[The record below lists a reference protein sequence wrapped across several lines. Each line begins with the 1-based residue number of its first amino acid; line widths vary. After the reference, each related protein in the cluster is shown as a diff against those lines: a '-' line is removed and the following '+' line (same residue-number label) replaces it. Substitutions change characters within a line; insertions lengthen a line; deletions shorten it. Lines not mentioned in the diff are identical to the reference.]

1 MKDLKVRQKGLLM
14 KDSFDEDIRGIVNFI
29 FEASILQNMQ
39 RSGNVFLGSGKQTVG
54 AHIFRTILIG
64 YLLAKM
70 TDGANAEKVMLM
82 CLFHDIEETRT
93 GDLNYLQQR
102 YVTSDD
108 KRALKNAVDNLP
120 SKDDI
125 LKTVEEYEGLKSL
138 EAKLAKDADTLELL
152 FYLKEELD
160 KGNLQAENWIT
171 HAQKRLITE
180 TAKKLLPTLKN
191 TKYYDWWYNL
201 TNDWDKGNKKW

>member
-1 MKDLKVRQKGLLM
+1 M
-14 KDSFDEDIRGIVNFI
+14 KDSFEDSIQGIVNFI
-29 FEASILQNMQ
+29 FEASVLQNMQ

-54 AHIFRTILIG
+54 SHIFRTILIG
-64 YLLAKM
+64 FLLSKL
-70 TDGANAEKVMLM
+70 ANADTGKVMQM

-93 GDLNYLQQR
+93 GDLNYLQQK
-102 YVTSDD
+102 YVKSDD
-108 KRALKNAVDNLP
+108 RKALENAVDNLP

-125 LKTVEEYEGLKSL
+125 LELVNEYEALKTI

-160 KGNLQAENWIT
+160 KGNLQAENWIN
-171 HAQKRLITE
+171 HAQKRLITDV
-180 TAKKLLPTLKN
+180 AKKLLPGLKN

-201 TNDWDKGNKKW
+201 SNEWDKGNKRW

>member
-1 MKDLKVRQKGLLM
+1 MKDNFE
-14 KDSFDEDIRGIVNFI
+14 DSIQGIVNFI
-29 FEASILQNMQ
+29 FEASVLQNMQ

-54 AHIFRTILIG
+54 SHIFRTILIG
-64 YLLAKM
+64 YILSKM
-70 TDGANAEKVMLM
+70 ANADTGKVIQM

-93 GDLNYLQQR
+93 GDLNYLQQK
-102 YVTSDD
+102 YVKSDD
-108 KRALKNAVDNLP
+108 RKALENAVDNLP

-125 LKTVEEYEGLKSL
+125 LELVNEYEALKTI

-160 KGNLQAENWIT
+160 KGNLQAENWIN
-171 HAQKRLITE
+171 HAQKRLITDV
-180 TAKKLLPTLKN
+180 AKKLLPGLKN

-201 TNDWDKGNKKW
+201 SNEWDKGNKKW

>member
-1 MKDLKVRQKGLLM
+1 MKDNFE
-14 KDSFDEDIRGIVNFI
+14 DSIQGIVNFI
-29 FEASILQNMQ
+29 FEASVLQNTQ

-54 AHIFRTILIG
+54 SHIFRTILIG
-64 YLLAKM
+64 FLLSKL
-70 TDGANAEKVMLM
+70 ANADTGKVMQM

-93 GDLNYLQQR
+93 GDLNYLQQK
-102 YVTSDD
+102 YVKSDD
-108 KRALKNAVDNLP
+108 RKALENAVDNLP

-125 LKTVEEYEGLKSL
+125 LELVNEYEALKTI

-160 KGNLQAENWIT
+160 KGNLQAENWIN
-171 HAQKRLITE
+171 HAQKRLITDV
-180 TAKKLLPTLKN
+180 AKKLLPGLKN

-201 TNDWDKGNKKW
+201 SNEWDKGNKKW

>member
-1 MKDLKVRQKGLLM
+1 MKDN
-14 KDSFDEDIRGIVNFI
+14 FDEAIQGVVNFI

-39 RSGNVFLGSGKQTVG
+39 RSGNVFLGSGNQTVG
-54 AHIFRTILIG
+54 SHIFRTILIG
-64 YLLAKM
+64 YLLSKM
-70 TDGANAEKVMLM
+70 TSGVNVEKVMLM
-82 CLFHDIEETRT
+82 CLFHDIEESRT

-102 YVTSDD
+102 YVASDD
-108 KRALKNAVDNLP
+108 KMALKNAVDNLP
-120 SKDDI
+120 AKDDI
-125 LKTVEEYEGLKSL
+125 LETVKEYEELKTI

-160 KGNLQAENWIT
+160 KGNLQAENWIE

-180 TAKKLLPTLKN
+180 NAKKLLPVLKN

-201 TNDWDKGNKKW
+201 ANDWDKGNKKW

>member
-1 MKDLKVRQKGLLM
+1 MKDNFE
-14 KDSFDEDIRGIVNFI
+14 DSIQGIVNFI
-29 FEASILQNMQ
+29 FEASVLQNMQ

-54 AHIFRTILIG
+54 SHIFRTILIG
-64 YLLAKM
+64 FLLSKL
-70 TDGANAEKVMLM
+70 ANADTGKVMQM

-93 GDLNYLQQR
+93 GDLNYLQQK
-102 YVTSDD
+102 YVKSDD
-108 KRALKNAVDNLP
+108 RKALENAVDNLP

-125 LKTVEEYEGLKSL
+125 LELVNEYEALKTI

-160 KGNLQAENWIT
+160 KGNLQAENWIN
-171 HAQKRLITE
+171 HAQKRLITDV
-180 TAKKLLPTLKN
+180 AKKLLPSLKN

-201 TNDWDKGNKKW
+201 SNEWDKGNKKW

>member
-1 MKDLKVRQKGLLM
+1 M
-14 KDSFDEDIRGIVNFI
+14 KDSFEDSIQGIVNFI
-29 FEASILQNMQ
+29 FEASVLQNMQ

-54 AHIFRTILIG
+54 SHIFRTILIG
-64 YLLAKM
+64 FLLSKL
-70 TDGANAEKVMLM
+70 ANADTGKVMQM

-93 GDLNYLQQR
+93 GDLNYLQQK
-102 YVTSDD
+102 YVKSDD
-108 KRALKNAVDNLP
+108 RKALENAVDNLP

-125 LKTVEEYEGLKSL
+125 LELVNEYEALKTI

-160 KGNLQAENWIT
+160 KGNLQAENWIN
-171 HAQKRLITE
+171 HAQKRLITDV
-180 TAKKLLPTLKN
+180 AKKLLPGLKN

-201 TNDWDKGNKKW
+201 SNEWDKGNKKW

>member
-1 MKDLKVRQKGLLM
+1 MKDNFE
-14 KDSFDEDIRGIVNFI
+14 DSIQGIVNFI
-29 FEASILQNMQ
+29 FEASVLQNMQ

-54 AHIFRTILIG
+54 SHIFRTILIG
-64 YLLAKM
+64 FLLSKL
-70 TDGANAEKVMLM
+70 ANADTGKVMQM

-93 GDLNYLQQR
+93 GDLNYLQQK
-102 YVTSDD
+102 YVKSDD
-108 KRALKNAVDNLP
+108 RKALENAVDNLP

-125 LKTVEEYEGLKSL
+125 LELVNEYEALKTI

-160 KGNLQAENWIT
+160 KGNLQAENWIN
-171 HAQKRLITE
+171 HAQKRLITDV
-180 TAKKLLPTLKN
+180 AKKLLPGLKN

-201 TNDWDKGNKKW
+201 SNEWDKGNKKW

>member
-1 MKDLKVRQKGLLM
+1 MKDNFE
-14 KDSFDEDIRGIVNFI
+14 DSIQGIVNFI
-29 FEASILQNMQ
+29 FEASVLQNMQ

-54 AHIFRTILIG
+54 SHIFRTILIG
-64 YLLAKM
+64 FLLSKL
-70 TDGANAEKVMLM
+70 ANADTGKVMQM

-93 GDLNYLQQR
+93 GDLNYLQQK
-102 YVTSDD
+102 YVDSHDR
-108 KRALKNAVDNLP
+108 KALENAVDNLP

-125 LKTVEEYEGLKSL
+125 LELVNEYEALKTI

-160 KGNLQAENWIT
+160 KGNLQAENWIN
-171 HAQKRLITE
+171 HAQKRLITDV
-180 TAKKLLPTLKN
+180 AKKLLPGLKN

-201 TNDWDKGNKKW
+201 SNEWDKGNKKW

>member
-1 MKDLKVRQKGLLM
+1 M
-14 KDSFDEDIRGIVNFI
+14 KDSFEDSIQGIVNFI
-29 FEASILQNMQ
+29 FEASVLQNMQ

-54 AHIFRTILIG
+54 SHIFRTILIG
-64 YLLAKM
+64 FLLSKL
-70 TDGANAEKVMLM
+70 ANADTGKVMQM

-93 GDLNYLQQR
+93 GDLNYLQQK
-102 YVTSDD
+102 YVKSDD
-108 KRALKNAVDNLP
+108 RKALENAVDNLP

-125 LKTVEEYEGLKSL
+125 LELVNEYEALKTI

-160 KGNLQAENWIT
+160 KGNLQAENWIN
-171 HAQKRLITE
+171 HAQKRLITDG
-180 TAKKLLPTLKN
+180 AKKLLPGLKN

-201 TNDWDKGNKKW
+201 SNEWDKGNKRW